1 MSELMKHIRAF
12 ILKHGT
18 NEDAVAWSNVV
29 GCDIDADGDVK
40 IGNSWARAEALA
52 DFAKWLANKKGV
64 TSMNL
69 EKHLIM
75 SVDNCQTL
83 CEMVVDFK
91 GSRAGKEVL
100 ACGFL
105 CTERLPGVG
114 WSLSVVTD
122 NWTPRL
128 EQACDKFQVNW
139 VREYIREHG
148 Q

>member
-1 MSELMKHIRAF
+1 MKP
-12 ILKHGT
+12 T
-18 NEDAVAWSNVV
+18 
-29 GCDIDADGDVK
+29 
-40 IGNSWARAEALA
+40 
-52 DFAKWLANKKGV
+52 
-64 TSMNL
+64 
-69 EKHLIM
+69 KHLIM
-75 SVDNCQTL
+75 SVDKFETL
-83 CEMVVDFK
+83 SEMVMDFK
-91 GSRAGKEVL
+91 WSHAGKEVL

-139 VREYIREHG
+139 VREYIRENG